1 MVLNDFQRG
10 KLPYYVKP
18 PGCEEKEAQEKEE
31 ENEKIEDEEVTEKNE
46 ETIQGDDENK
56 DSS

>member
-1 MVLNDFQRG
+1 MVLNDFQRE

-18 PGCEEKEAQEKEE
+18 PGCAENEALEKEE
-31 ENEKIEDEEVTEKNE
+31 EKIEDEEVAEKNE
-46 ETIQGDDENK
+46 ETIQDDDENK